1 MKKKIII
8 SLLLIIP
15 FISIVLVII
24 FRAKFLPNNEDII
37 RELKNIKCYETKV
50 EYIIKNT
57 KGEEREDTIQ
67 YYSSEDGVRIE
78 FEDEKVKVYKEDG
91 IHVKDSSDSNE
102 YVIDEGM
109 DILHS
114 LAFMNK
120 ILSYPLKS
128 DSIKEEIENI
138 ELDNSILEYNLQFI
152 NKEWYKL
159 LELKYKF
166 KKNETQISLEMN
178 ISQSQ
183 VNKIKQK
190 AIADIRRWEEW
201 RKVE

>member
-1 MKKKIII
+1 MSRDKFKKTEDKLYNYFNKEKKIATLNYRIE
-8 SLLLIIP
+8 
-15 FISIVLVII
+15 VLKNQIDKI
-24 FRAKFLPNNEDII
+24 NQ
-37 RELKNIKCYETKV
+37 ELKECDVSIEV
-50 EYIIKNT
+50 ESSSQ
-57 KGEEREDTIQ
+57 GFEERVQ
-67 YYSSEDGVRIE
+67 S
-78 FEDEKVKVYKEDG
+78 
-91 IHVKDSSDSNE
+91 SSDGTSYAE
-102 YVIDEGM
+102 REVIRITD
-109 DILHS
+109 LK
-114 LAFMNK
+114 LK
-120 ILSYPLKS
+120 RKLSKEIEIEE
-128 DSIKEEIENI
+128 IKEEIENI

-152 NKEWYKL
+152 NEEWYKL

>member
-1 MKKKIII
+1 MSRDRFKKTEDKLYNYFNKEKKIATLNYRIE
-8 SLLLIIP
+8 
-15 FISIVLVII
+15 VLKKQIDKI
-24 FRAKFLPNNEDII
+24 NQ
-37 RELKNIKCYETKV
+37 ELKACDVNIEIESSSPGFEETV
-50 EYIIKNT
+50 QSSPDGTSYA
-57 KGEEREDTIQ
+57 EREVI
-67 YYSSEDGVRIE
+67 RIT
-78 FEDEKVKVYKEDG
+78 DLKLKRKLSKE
-91 IHVKDSSDSNE
+91 IE
-102 YVIDEGM
+102 IEE
-109 DILHS
+109 
-114 LAFMNK
+114 
-120 ILSYPLKS
+120 
-128 DSIKEEIENI
+128 IKEEIENI

>member
-1 MKKKIII
+1 MSRDRFKKTEDKLYNYFNKEKKIATLNYRIE
-8 SLLLIIP
+8 
-15 FISIVLVII
+15 VLKKQIDKI
-24 FRAKFLPNNEDII
+24 NQ
-37 RELKNIKCYETKV
+37 ELKACDVNIEI
-50 EYIIKNT
+50 ESNSP
-57 KGEEREDTIQ
+57 GFEERVQ
-67 YYSSEDGVRIE
+67 SSPDGTSYAEREVIRIT
-78 FEDEKVKVYKEDG
+78 DLKLKRKLSKE
-91 IHVKDSSDSNE
+91 IE
-102 YVIDEGM
+102 IEE
-109 DILHS
+109 
-114 LAFMNK
+114 
-120 ILSYPLKS
+120 
-128 DSIKEEIENI
+128 IKEEIENI

>member
-1 MKKKIII
+1 MSRDRFKKTEDKLYNYFNKEKKIATLNYRIE
-8 SLLLIIP
+8 
-15 FISIVLVII
+15 VLKKQIDKI
-24 FRAKFLPNNEDII
+24 NQ
-37 RELKNIKCYETKV
+37 ELKACDVNIEI
-50 EYIIKNT
+50 EISSP
-57 KGEEREDTIQ
+57 GFEERVQ
-67 YYSSEDGVRIE
+67 SSPDGTSYAEREVIRIT
-78 FEDEKVKVYKEDG
+78 DLKLKRKLSKE
-91 IHVKDSSDSNE
+91 IE
-102 YVIDEGM
+102 IEE
-109 DILHS
+109 
-114 LAFMNK
+114 
-120 ILSYPLKS
+120 
-128 DSIKEEIENI
+128 IKEEIENI